1 MATKKERKRK
11 REGHSEVSQSSTTHK
26 YSPNYQK
33 KKKKSFTLLWDGSFF
48 PETTQHLEEIM
59 IIGINHRF
67 RTKQRIRI
75 SSRYF
80 FTHGKRLKVERQRKC
95 KILRESTTP
104 VRKRAQYRSFNRISL
119 FRGVKKKRRHWLE
132 TNNEWRPPCLT
143 PFRNISLWK
152 EKKKWTEKKEE
163 NEESS
168 APHVSFFFFYT
179 FRSFIDLWFIF
190 SLRQSFV
197 ETKLFKRKDSKRELR
212 REKEN
217 EKFEDTQKREKED
230 ILWLRLLVNNSCT
243 PFQQEKQ
250 RWLQGILRKYTD
262 TRIWMNTQ
270 EESISTRRRNHR
282 DKTWTNVNFFGQ
294 FFSTALIERQKR
306 KKEKRKD

>member
-168 APHVSFFFFYT
+168 APHVSFFFFFT
-179 FRSFIDLWFIF
+179 PFARLSIFDSFFRCAKAL
-190 SLRQSFV
+190 
-197 ETKLFKRKDSKRELR
+197 SKRNCS
-212 REKEN
+212 KG
-217 EKFEDTQKREKED
+217 KT
-230 ILWLRLLVNNSCT
+230 
-243 PFQQEKQ
+243 
-250 RWLQGILRKYTD
+250 RKGNYD
-262 TRIWMNTQ
+262 VKKKTRNLKIH
-270 EESISTRRRNHR
+270 RN
-282 DKTWTNVNFFGQ
+282 V
-294 FFSTALIERQKR
+294 R
-306 KKEKRKD
+306 KKTFFDFGCS